1 MKKVI
6 SEKIG
11 KYFSKIKAVKLVY
24 LYGSQARN
32 DAKENSDID
41 LAVLFDDSK
50 GDSLKIQI
58 ESASLLEDLLNKKI
72 EVQNLNVIDIV
83 FAYRVISEGKLLYAK
98 DQIYKVR
105 YEERVLRQYFDLK
118 PLFDEFDTHLEERA
132 RNKLLGRTYEYLQ
145 GSL

>member
-105 YEERVLRQYFDLK
+105 YT
-118 PLFDEFDTHLEERA
+118 P
-132 RNKLLGRTYEYLQ
+132 
-145 GSL
+145 